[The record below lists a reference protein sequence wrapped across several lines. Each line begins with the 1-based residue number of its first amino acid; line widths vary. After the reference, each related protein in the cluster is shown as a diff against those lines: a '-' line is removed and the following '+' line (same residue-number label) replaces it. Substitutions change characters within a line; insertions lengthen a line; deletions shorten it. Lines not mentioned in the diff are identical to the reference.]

1 MKSMNGSWIITKPKE
16 ATMSDVYSLKVNRG
30 YQVKD
35 SDDNT
40 ITKNRWVQI
49 GTMSK
54 NKKNGHTMHL
64 DLLPLV
70 VNGSVEK
77 IQVFKIEKKE
87 ENNDAI

>member
-1 MKSMNGSWIITKPKE
+1 
-16 ATMSDVYSLKVNRG
+16 MSKAYSLKVNRG
-30 YQVKD
+30 YQSKD
-35 SDDNT
+35 SDGNQV
-40 ITKNRWVQI
+40 TKNRWVQL

-54 NKKNGHTMHL
+54 NNGTGHTLHL

-77 IQVFKIEKKE
+77 IQVFEIEARKQ